1 MCGFYFSTSGR
12 FTLNLHTRL
21 SARGPDNFNKLSL
34 NNCIFAHSHLSVF
47 SAQHDQPFYDEGN
60 ELVLLFNGEIYN
72 CPNSMTEAEFIIEQ
86 YKTHGG
92 NGFEKLDGEFAIC
105 LVDFLARE
113 ILIATDPFATKPCF
127 YSSHEGFHVS
137 SYPSSLLKEG
147 VPKLSIRHARPNTLF
162 RVNFDSRQLLERKEL
177 VQWDLNQTN
186 SDFDAWITNFDKAV
200 LKRSTH
206 MCEGQS
212 PFVGISSGY
221 DSGAIHAS
229 LLKSKTPFLGISI
242 MGKEDFSLVELRQKL
257 SRNKNIP
264 HILLDAHECKKISE
278 LITNSMDRFV
288 EDLPYEIL
296 SSGQLLAGEPTSVK
310 GDKAAFGVG
319 ILACVARAHKSIICL
334 SGSGADET
342 ISDYG
347 FGGKK
352 IYQHSNFGGLWPTNL
367 QSIFPWSSFYGSTQ
381 QSYIRKE
388 EAVGGAF
395 GIETRYPFLDKAVV
409 QSFLNLR
416 ADLKNSAYKA
426 PLNAYLSEQ
435 KYPFKQEKRGFSPWA
450 A

>member
-1 MCGFYFSTSGR
+1 MCGFYFSTSGK
-12 FTLNLHTRL
+12 FSSNQHARL
-21 SARGPDNFNKLSL
+21 AARGPDNFNELSM

-47 SAQHDQPFYDEGN
+47 SAQHEQPFYDEDN
-60 ELVLLFNGEIYN
+60 ELALLFNGEIYN

-86 YKTHGG
+86 YKNHGG
-92 NGFEKLDGEFAIC
+92 NGFENLDGEFAIC

-113 ILIATDPFATKPCF
+113 VLIVTDPFATKPCF
-127 YSSHEGFHVS
+127 YSTYEGLHVS
-137 SYPSSLLKEG
+137 SYPSSLLIEG
-147 VPKLSIRHARPNTLF
+147 HPKLSIKHAEPNTLF
-162 RVNFDSRQLLERKEL
+162 RINIDTRQLLERKEL
-177 VQWDLNQTN
+177 VHWDLNQCN
-186 SDFDAWITNFDKAV
+186 SDFDIWMDAFDKAV

-206 MCEGQS
+206 MRKGQS

-229 LLKSKTPFLGISI
+229 LLQSDTPFLGISI
-242 MGKEDFSLVELRQKL
+242 MGKEDFPLVEMRQKY
-257 SRNKNIP
+257 SSNKRMP
-264 HILLDAHECKKISE
+264 HILLDAEECQKISR
-278 LITNSMDRFV
+278 LITHSMNQLV

-296 SSGQLLAGEPTSVK
+296 SSGQLLTSEPTSVK
-310 GDKAAFGVG
+310 GDKAALGVG
-319 ILACVARAHKSIICL
+319 ILAYVARAHKSIICL
-334 SGSGADET
+334 SGSGADEI

-347 FGGKK
+347 FRGKK
-352 IYQHSNFGGLWPTNL
+352 IFQHSNFGGLWPAKL

-416 ADLKNSAYKA
+416 VELKNSAYKA
-426 PLNAYLSEQ
+426 PLNAYLQ
-435 KYPFKQEKRGFSPWA
+435 KRKYPFKQEKRGFSPWA